1 MPTIPT
7 RTKPTKDDL
16 VEPDEVYRWNSHTDA
31 YAKNEEA
38 RKDDV
43 GKVSFV
49 LDDVPEDEAMMS
61 SLWVSPSEGVHI
73 DVQMS
78 NDPEAEETITFEVY
92 TFAEALSSKAEEG
105 NFMKSI
111 GSTYAPNSTLLIVT
125 SNDNCSDNQ
134 LEEPEKSEED
144 QWDDMEDVI
153 AKMLLLPE
161 WLP

>member
-16 VEPDEVYRWNSHTDA
+16 VE
-31 YAKNEEA
+31 
-38 RKDDV
+38 
-43 GKVSFV
+43 V

-105 NFMKSI
+105 N
-111 GSTYAPNSTLLIVT
+111 LH
-125 SNDNCSDNQ
+125 
-134 LEEPEKSEED
+134 LE
-144 QWDDMEDVI
+144 
-153 AKMLLLPE
+153 
-161 WLP
+161 